1 MESCMN
7 LEGDAVMFVDVQKTD
22 KAWGSE
28 LLLKRT
34 EQYVMKVLNINSGRN
49 TSYHYHKKS
58 SETWYVVAGT
68 GYIMIDGGRV
78 GARPGLVVHI
88 APGKS
93 HQIMALTD
101 MEVVVTSC
109 AYLDDTFVL
118 ENKNVCRGV
127 SV

>member
-1 MESCMN
+1 
-7 LEGDAVMFVDVQKTD
+7 MFVDVQKTD
-22 KAWGSE
+22 KVWGSE

-34 EQYVMKVLNINSGRN
+34 EQYAMKVLHINSGRN
-49 TSYHYHKKS
+49 TSYHYHKQS
-58 SETWYVVAGT
+58 SETWYIVSGT
-68 GYIMIDGGRV
+68 GYIMIDGDRV

-88 APGKS
+88 APGKN

-101 MEVVVTSC
+101 MEVVVTSS
-109 AYLDDTFVL
+109 ADLDDTFVL